1 MSSLTLIRSHRVS
14 LVIPASLKHTL
25 QVPHNLYCRHI
36 QHHKL
41 FPTSRL
47 RRPSCARGSK
57 GQRRRNAI
65 SPTAAAVFQDQSRC
79 RPALPGTSINK
90 TVSGCSADTR
100 THSPVRSDLPLSG
113 ASFMRRNSLT
123 RALTYTFGKSGLLRP
138 TYCTRKVY
146 VYIKRS
152 KRFRVFTDHSHL
164 CRRAPWRRRVSPT
177 RLRSIPPGTR
187 QKDRC

>member
-1 MSSLTLIRSHRVS
+1 MQATDMQAVCLRHRARKRRGLTSGHASPHVHNYFHPPPHSVPTHHNDPHVLTHLDSLSPRVPRHS
-14 LVIPASLKHTL
+14 GIPHKHAL

-41 FPTSRL
+41 FPPSRL

-65 SPTAAAVFQDQSRC
+65 SPTAAAVFQDQSQC

-100 THSPVRSDLPLSG
+100 THCPVRSNLPLSG
-113 ASFMRRNSLT
+113 TS
-123 RALTYTFGKSGLLRP
+123 
-138 TYCTRKVY
+138 
-146 VYIKRS
+146 S
-152 KRFRVFTDHSHL
+152 KRRSNK
-164 CRRAPWRRRVSPT
+164 T
-177 RLRSIPPGTR
+177 RMG
-187 QKDRC
+187 

>member
-1 MSSLTLIRSHRVS
+1 MSSLTLIRFPRVS
-14 LVIPASLKHTL
+14 LVIPSSLTSTPFRFHTTST
-25 QVPHNLYCRHI
+25 Y

-41 FPTSRL
+41 FPPSRL

-65 SPTAAAVFQDQSRC
+65 SPTAAAVFPTVQDQSQC

-123 RALTYTFGKSGLLRP
+123 RALTYLFIQFGKSGLRP
-138 TYCTRKVY
+138 TYRTVHVKYMC
-146 VYIKRS
+146 I
-152 KRFRVFTDHSHL
+152 
-164 CRRAPWRRRVSPT
+164 
-177 RLRSIPPGTR
+177 
-187 QKDRC
+187 